1 MMTMKRKLFGWA
13 AVWSLGLVSYA
24 MADRC
29 PDGAPAQAAVSRY
42 LTAMQNHQFDAAYD
56 DVTAAMTDGQG
67 RGEWAAVQK
76 LFYEGGAVNIFGIDI
91 RAAQA
96 VAGDAACASRAVVP
110 NVLKSRDKFN
120 NQGITEFE
128 IYTVVQDDG
137 MWRIDAQETL
147 FEQADVDRHFPGELL
162 PELRDQY

>member
-1 MMTMKRKLFGWA
+1 MKQQMLGWSI
-13 AVWSLGLVSYA
+13 VLSSGLVPYA
-24 MADRC
+24 MAGPC
-29 PDGAPAQAAVSRY
+29 PDGAAPQAAVSRY

-56 DVTAAMTDGQG
+56 DVTSTMTDGKG
-67 RGEWAAVQK
+67 RGEWTAVQK
-76 LFYEGGAVNIFGIDI
+76 LFYEGGEVNIFGIDI

-96 VAGDAACASRAVVP
+96 AADDDAACTAKAVVP

-128 IYTVVQDDG
+128 IYTVVLDDG
-137 MWRIDAQETL
+137 VWRIDAQETL
-147 FEQADVDRHFPGELL
+147 FEQVDVDRYFPGELL

>member
-1 MMTMKRKLFGWA
+1 MKRQLCGWG
-13 AVWSLGLVSYA
+13 AVLAMCLGPCA
-24 MADRC
+24 MAGPC
-29 PDGAPAQAAVSRY
+29 PNGAPAEAAVAEY
-42 LTAMQNHQFDAAYD
+42 LAAMQNHQFEAAYD
-56 DVTAAMTDGQG
+56 VVTPTMTDGTG

-76 LFYEGGAVNIFGIDI
+76 LFYEGGEVNIFGIDI
-91 RAAQA
+91 RPAQA
-96 VAGDAACASRAVVP
+96 AADDAACAAKAIVP

-137 MWRIDAQETL
+137 AWRIDAQETL
-147 FEQADVDRHFPGELL
+147 FEQADVDRYFPGEQL